1 MKFRGP
7 IFFSIALVALFIGVS
22 AYLPTPN
29 NAQKEAILIQRL
41 LGGLNQLHYK
51 PVDIDDTFSE
61 KAFDLYIDRLDSGK
75 RWLTQ
80 EDIEMLKEY
89 RTKID
94 DEADKGTYEFMDL
107 SLELLEK
114 GIAKSKTYYEELV
127 KNPVALSSDNVI
139 ELDGDK
145 KTFAKNDEE
154 LKAYWAEMVQFEM
167 ITELADKIKSQE
179 EGTEELK
186 DKSRDQLLDEARE
199 DVLEDYEAWYKRLKK
214 RKRSDYLSI
223 YLNALTNIYDPHTS
237 YYAPKDKE
245 TFDIRMSGR
254 LEGIG
259 AQLSSD
265 GDNTVV
271 TRIIPGG
278 PAWKGKDL
286 EEKDVITKVA
296 QKDAEAIV
304 ITGMRLDDVV
314 QQIRGKKGTEV
325 TLTIKK
331 VDGTVEEII
340 IVRDVVELEESF
352 AKSVIFDSPEKV
364 NNIGY
369 IKLPQFYADFSRR
382 NGRSC
387 AKDIAIELEKLKANN
402 VNGIILDLRNNG
414 GGSLRDVQR
423 MSGFFIEEG
432 PIVQVKARDNSPE
445 ILEDNDPKVQYDG
458 PLIVMVNSF
467 SASASEILAAALQD
481 YGRAVIVGS
490 NATFGKGT
498 VQRFIDLDQGFRGDS
513 DITPLGDLKLTIQ
526 KFYRINGG
534 STQLR
539 GVTPD
544 VVLPDRYHF
553 FELGERENEYA
564 MEWSEIKPVK
574 YHQSV
579 SSLDKLDNIKA
590 ASAARVKSN
599 ASFQKVLEQAK
610 YVKERSDKTSQP
622 LNLEKYQDE
631 RKKAIAKSDEYE
643 DMFPTIESMSVKNLD
658 VDLAAINIDEAKAEE
673 NKKWLEGMNKD
684 IYIDEALSIMKDMI
698 EKDN

>member
-7 IFFSIALVALFIGVS
+7 IFFSIALVALFIGIS

-41 LGGLNQLHYK
+41 LGGLSQLHYK
-51 PVDIDDTFSE
+51 PVDIDDSFSE

-80 EDIEMLKEY
+80 EDIEKLKAY

-94 DEADKGTYEFMDL
+94 DEADQGTYEFMDL

-127 KNPVALSSDNVI
+127 NNPVDLNSDKVI
-139 ELDGDK
+139 ELDGEK
-145 KTFAKNDEE
+145 KQFAKNDEE

-265 GDNTVV
+265 GDNTVI

-278 PAWKGKDL
+278 PSWKGKEL
-286 EEKDVITKVA
+286 EEKDIITKVA
-296 QKDAEAIV
+296 QKDAEAVV

-314 QQIRGKKGTEV
+314 QLIRGKKGTEV
-325 TLTIKK
+325 KLTIKK
-331 VDGTVEEII
+331 VDGTVKDIV

-352 AKSVIFDSPEKV
+352 AKSVILDSPEKV

-387 AKDIAIELEKLKANN
+387 AKDIAIELEKLKAKN

-432 PIVQVKARDNSPE
+432 PIVQVKARDHSPE

-544 VVLPDRYHF
+544 VVLPDRYHY

-574 YHQSV
+574 YHQTV
-579 SSLDKLDNIKA
+579 SSLDKLDKIKA
-590 ASAARVKSN
+590 ASAERVKNN

-622 LNLEKYQDE
+622 LNLEQYQAD

-643 DMFPTIESMSVKNLD
+643 DIFPTIESMTVKNLE
-658 VDLAAINIDEAKAEE
+658 VDLDAINIDEAKAEE

>member
-7 IFFSIALVALFIGVS
+7 IFFSVALVALFIGAS
-22 AYLPTPN
+22 AFLPTPDN
-29 NAQKEAILIQRL
+29 TQKEAILIQRL
-41 LGGLNQLHYK
+41 LGGLKQLHYK
-51 PVDIDDTFSE
+51 PVDIDDAFSE
-61 KAFDLYIDRLDSGK
+61 KAFDLYIERLDSGK

-80 EDIEMLKEY
+80 EDIETLKAY

-107 SLELLEK
+107 SLELMEK
-114 GIAKSKTYYEELV
+114 GVAKSKSYYEELV
-127 KNPVALSSDNVI
+127 KKPVELSSDKLI

-145 KTFAKNDEE
+145 KDFAKNDAE
-154 LKAYWAEMVQFEM
+154 LKAYWAEMVQYEM

-186 DKSRDQLLDEARE
+186 DKSKDQLLDEARE

-259 AQLSSD
+259 AQLSPD

-286 EEKDVITKVA
+286 EAKDIITKVA
-296 QKDAEAIV
+296 QKGEEAV
-304 ITGMRLDDVV
+304 VVTGMRLDDVV
-314 QQIRGKKGTEV
+314 QLIRGKKGTEV

-331 VDGTVEEII
+331 VDGTVEDIV

-352 AKSVIFDSPEKV
+352 AKSVILDSPEKV

-387 AKDIAIELEKLKANN
+387 AKDIAIELEKLKAKN

-432 PIVQVKARDNSPE
+432 PIVQVKARDHSPE
-445 ILEDNDPKVQYDG
+445 ILEDNDPQVQYDG

-579 SSLDKLDNIKA
+579 SSLDKLDKIKT
-590 ASAARVKSN
+590 ASAERVKN
-599 ASFQKVLEQAK
+599 HATFQKVLDQAK
-610 YVKERSDKTSQP
+610 YVKERSDKTTQP
-622 LNLEKYQDE
+622 LNLEKYQNE
-631 RKKAIAKSDEYE
+631 RKEAKVKSDEYE
-643 DMFPTIESMSVKNLD
+643 DMFPTIEGMTVKNLD
-658 VDLAAINIDEAKAEE
+658 VDLKAINIDEAKAEE
-673 NKKWLEGMNKD
+673 NKKWLEAMNKD
-684 IYIDEALSIMKDMI
+684 IYVDEALSIMKDMI

>member
-622 LNLEKYQDE
+622 LNLEKYQNE
-631 RKKAIAKSDEYE
+631 RKEAIAKSDEYE

>member
-1 MKFRGP
+1 VVL
-7 IFFSIALVALFIGVS
+7 AALFIGLT
-22 AYLPTPN
+22 AYFPTPN
-29 NAQKEAILIQRL
+29 KAEKEAILIQRL
-41 LGGLNQLHYK
+41 LGGLSQLHYK
-51 PVDIDDTFSE
+51 PLAIDDSFSE
-61 KAFDLYIDRLDSGK
+61 KAYDLYLERIDGGK

-80 EDIEMLKEY
+80 EDVSKLEKFKKEL
-89 RTKID
+89 D
-94 DEADKGTYEFMDL
+94 DEADRGTYEFMDL
-107 SLELLEK
+107 SIELLEARVKLTK
-114 GIAKSKTYYEELV
+114 GFYEDLINESIDLES
-127 KNPVALSSDNVI
+127 NEII
-139 ELDGDK
+139 ELDNEK
-145 KTFAKNDEE
+145 KAFAKNETE
-154 LKAYWAEMVQFEM
+154 LKERWTQMVQYEVM
-167 ITELADKIKSQE
+167 TELADKIKSQE

-186 DKSRDQLLDEARE
+186 DKSRDQLLEEARE
-199 DVLEDYEAWYKRLKK
+199 SVLKDFNLWFKRLERK
-214 RKRSDYLSI
+214 KRSDYLSV

-259 AQLSSD
+259 AQLREE
-265 GDNTVV
+265 GDHTMVV
-271 TRIIPGG
+271 RIIPGG

-286 EEKDVITKVA
+286 EEKDLITKVT
-296 QKDAEAIV
+296 QKGEEAVDIV
-304 ITGMRLDDVV
+304 GMPLDDVV
-314 QQIRGKKGTEV
+314 QLIRGKKGTEV
-325 TLTIKK
+325 NLTVKK
-331 VDGTVEEII
+331 VDGTIEVIN
-340 IVRDVVELEESF
+340 IVRDVVELEDSF
-352 AKSVIFDSPEKV
+352 AKSVILDLPGKA

-387 AKDIAIELEKLKANN
+387 SKDIAIELEKLKDKN

-432 PIVQVKARDNSPE
+432 PIVQVKARDHSPE

-513 DITPLGDLKLTIQ
+513 DITPLGELKLTIQ

-544 VVLPDRYHF
+544 IVLPDRYHY

-574 YHQSV
+574 YRHGV
-579 SSLDKLDNIKA
+579 ISLDAMDNIKA
-590 ASAARVKSN
+590 ASEQRVKEN
-599 ASFQKVLEQAK
+599 PSFQKVLEQAK
-610 YVKERSDKTSQP
+610 YMKERSDKTSQN
-622 LNLEKYQDE
+622 LNLVKYQKE
-631 RKKAIAKSDEYE
+631 REKVVAKSKEFE
-643 DMFPTIESMSVKNLD
+643 DMFPEIEDLKVTNLE
-658 VDLAAINIDEAKAEE
+658 VDKEAINIDETKAAQ
-673 NKKWLEGMNKD
+673 NDDWLKSIQKD
-684 IYIDEALSIMKDMI
+684 IYIEEALAIMKDMMQ
-698 EKDN
+698 KQH

>member
-22 AYLPTPN
+22 AYLPTPDN
-29 NAQKEAILIQRL
+29 TQKEAILIQRL

-80 EDIEMLKEY
+80 EDIETLKVY

-94 DEADKGTYEFMDL
+94 DEADQGTYEFMDL

-114 GIAKSKTYYEELV
+114 GIAKSRGFYEELV
-127 KNPVALSSDNVI
+127 NNPVQLNSDKII

-154 LKAYWAEMVQFEM
+154 LKAYWAEMVQYEM
-167 ITELADKIKSQE
+167 ITELADKIRSQE
-179 EGTEELK
+179 EGNEELK

-199 DVLEDYEAWYKRLKK
+199 DVLDDYKAWYKRLEK

-259 AQLSSD
+259 AQLSPD

-286 EEKDVITKVA
+286 EEKDIITKVA
-296 QKDAEAIV
+296 QKDKDPV
-304 ITGMRLDDVV
+304 VVTGMRLDDVV
-314 QQIRGKKGTEV
+314 QLIRGKKGTEV

-331 VDGTVEEII
+331 VDGTVEDIV

-352 AKSVIFDSPEKV
+352 AKSVILDSPQKV
-364 NNIGY
+364 NNVGY

-387 AKDIAIELEKLKANN
+387 AKDIAIELEKLKDKN

-432 PIVQVKARDNSPE
+432 PIVQVKARDHNPE

-544 VVLPDRYHF
+544 VILPDRYHY

-579 SSLDKLDNIKA
+579 SSLDKLDKIKA

-599 ASFQKVLEQAK
+599 ASFQKVLEQAR

-622 LNLEKYQDE
+622 LNLEVYQEE
-631 RKKAIAKSDEYE
+631 RKKAKAKSDEYE
-643 DMFPTIESMSVKNLD
+643 DMFPTIENLSIKNLD
-658 VDLAAINIDEAKAEE
+658 VDMAAINIDEAKVEE

>member
-1 MKFRGP
+1 MKLRGP
-7 IFFSIALVALFIGVS
+7 IFLSVALIALFLGVA
-22 AYLPTPN
+22 AYFPNAN
-29 NAQKEAILIQRL
+29 NAQKESILIQRL
-41 LGGLNQLHYK
+41 LGGLNQLHYQ
-51 PVDIDDTFSE
+51 PVDINDAFSE
-61 KAFDLYIDRLDSGK
+61 KAFDLYLERIDGGK

-80 EDIEMLKEY
+80 EDIEKMKAY
-89 RTKID
+89 RTEID
-94 DEADKGTYEFMDL
+94 DEADRGTYEFMDM
-107 SLELLEK
+107 SIELLEQGIEKTK
-114 GIAKSKTYYEELV
+114 GIYEELV
-127 KNPVALSSDNVI
+127 EMPVDLNSAKSI
-139 ELDGDK
+139 ELDGEK

-154 LKAYWAEMVQFEM
+154 LKAYWTEMVQWEIMTEM
-167 ITELADKIKSQE
+167 ADKIKSQE
-179 EGTEELK
+179 EGSEDLK
-186 DKSRDQLLDEARE
+186 DKSKDQLLEEARE
-199 DVLEDYEAWYKRLKK
+199 QVLDDFNKWYKRLER

-223 YLNALTNIYDPHTS
+223 YLNAITNIYDPHTS

-259 AQLSSD
+259 AQLREE
-265 GDNTVV
+265 GDHTMVV
-271 TRIIPGG
+271 RIIPGG
-278 PAWKGKDL
+278 PAWKGKEL
-286 EEKDVITKVA
+286 EEKDLITKVA
-296 QKDAEAIV
+296 QKGEEPVDIV
-304 ITGMRLDDVV
+304 GMRLDDVV
-314 QQIRGKKGTEV
+314 QMIRGKKGTEV
-325 TLTIKK
+325 HLTVKK
-331 VDGTVEEII
+331 VDGTEEII
-340 IVRDVVELEESF
+340 EIVRDVVELEDSF
-352 AKSVIFDSPEKV
+352 AKSVILDMPGKA

-387 AKDIAIELEKLKANN
+387 SKDIAKELEKLKNKN

-432 PIVQVKARDNSPE
+432 PIVQVKARGDRPE
-445 ILEDNDPKVQYDG
+445 ILEDNDPNVQYDG

-498 VQRFIDLDQGFRGDS
+498 VQRFIDLDQGLRGNS

-544 VVLPDRYHF
+544 IILPDRYHY

-574 YHQSV
+574 YKQSDI
-579 SSLDKLDNIKA
+579 SLEEIQA
-590 ASAARVKSN
+590 ASAERVKN
-599 ASFQKVLEQAK
+599 NDSFQKVLEQAL
-610 YVKERSDKTSQP
+610 YMKERSDKTSQE
-622 LNLEKYQDE
+622 LNLAKYQNE
-631 RKKAIAKSDEYE
+631 RKMAKERADEFE
-643 DMFPTIESMSVKNLD
+643 DMFPEIENLKVANLD
-658 VDLAAINIDEAKAEE
+658 VDMESINIDEAKVAQNDE
-673 NKKWLEGMNKD
+673 WLKSIRKD
-684 IYIDEALSIMKDMI
+684 IYIEEVLAIMKDMI
-698 EKDN
+698 EK